1 MTIASEITR
10 INNNIANAY
19 TACSSKGAT
28 MPATQNS
35 ANLATTI
42 GTISAGV
49 QSLYGANIYTFLTNP
64 DANGN
69 LYPPSSS
76 TALSFDGVKTLQ
88 AFALR
93 YIFMQNANI
102 TRADFPDLVAIPG
115 SYALSSTFNSCA
127 SIWTATF
134 PKLASL
140 DGQYALYMAFNAC
153 PELSTLQFTYLQSI
167 AGTSACRNM
176 AVGCTSL
183 TSISFPALISVKG
196 HLAFYYAF
204 QNCTSLTSVN
214 FPELVQIG
222 NETATGTNGQTF
234 AYAFSVCTSLTE
246 LRFPKLEKIYI
257 NGGNVGNNGT
267 FANNT
272 TIQKMYFPKLNDIT
286 YSPAYTGTS
295 TSVTSAR
302 KWIFYNCNS
311 LTEIHFA
318 SANETAIKATA
329 GWSTLWG
336 RGAGKATVYF
346 DL

>member
-10 INNNIANAY
+10 INNNIASAY
-19 TACSSKGAT
+19 TACNNKGAT

-42 GTISAGV
+42 GTISTGP
-49 QSLYGANIYTFLTNP
+49 QTLYGASLYTFLADV

-69 LYPPSSS
+69 LYASNTP
-76 TALSFDGVKTLQ
+76 TYLSFDGVIRLQ
-88 AFALR
+88 NDALR
-93 YIFMQNANI
+93 YSFLQNDNI
-102 TRADFPDLVAIPG
+102 KTVDFPDLSSIPG
-115 SYALSSTFNSCA
+115 SYALSNTFNSCT
-127 SIWTATF
+127 SLTSVTF
-134 PKLASL
+134 PDLY
-140 DGQYALYMAFNAC
+140 GITGTYALYVAFNQC
-153 PELSTLQFTYLQSI
+153 TNLSTLTFPALT
-167 AGTSACRNM
+167 GVGGGSACRNM

-183 TSISFPALISVKG
+183 TSISYPSLIKVNGS
-196 HLAFYYAF
+196 LAFYTAF
-204 QNCTSLTSVN
+204 QGCTSLSSVS

-222 NETATGTNGQTF
+222 SDTATGNNLQHF
-234 AYAFSVCTSLTE
+234 ALAFDGCTSLTE

-272 TIQKMYFPKLNDIT
+272 TIQKMYFPKLDTID

-295 TSVTSAR
+295 SSVISAR
-302 KWIFYNCNS
+302 KWIFYNCSS
-311 LTEIHFA
+311 LTELHFA
-318 SANETAIKATA
+318 AANETAIKATA

-336 RGAGKATVYF
+336 RGAGNATVYF